1 MPGVSEHHALSL
13 DDLTQRLAVDLRLG
27 LSAQE
32 ASVRLAADG
41 PNALAPPPRRAAW
54 RQLLDQFR
62 NVLVAMLLVGAVVAG
77 AVGDVKDAIAI
88 GIVLL
93 VNATLGYVQER
104 RAASSLAGLRD
115 LLEMQVRVRR
125 DGRPHLVVA
134 DELVAGDVVLVEAG
148 ERIPADGRIVEAHA
162 FEVDESA
169 LTGESVPTTKSSS
182 VEVAAHTPLAERVNT
197 AFLHTQVT
205 KGRAVILVAT
215 TGADT
220 EIGQIA
226 TMVAEEPDS
235 PTPLQRQLD
244 RLGRTLAAISGAV
257 VGFYFLLGVLDGKG
271 VSATLVSAVALLVA
285 AIPEGLPA
293 VVTLTL
299 ALGTSRLA
307 AGGAIVKHLK
317 SVETLGSA
325 TVVCSDKTGTLTVN
339 EMTAVTIAMAGGSAT
354 VTGDGYNFAG
364 SVDGSLDAS
373 ALTDLARTAIL
384 CNDSHV
390 RDGELVG
397 DPTEGALIV
406 LAHKLGLDSQIE
418 RAAWPRSSE
427 VPFDSAHRVMVTAQ
441 HAAPGS
447 DEPSGGDQSP
457 AHSSLIT
464 VKGAWEEVAARSDR
478 VRRADGS
485 EVPLDVDTTAE
496 LESVAAGFAA
506 RGLRVLALADS
517 VGGLPGNGEP
527 LPDGGL
533 PGNVGLLGDG
543 DSPPDGGPAGGVTLD
558 VSGLRLLGL
567 VALTDPPRREA
578 AGAVAECRA
587 AGISVKMITGDHITT
602 AGAIAEAVGIEGDAL
617 EGVELDRLDDE
628 TLAASIDSIAVFARV
643 SPRHKMRIISALQ
656 ARGHVVAMTGD
667 GVNDAP
673 ALRAAD
679 IGVAMGQTG
688 TEVAKDAADVVL
700 VSDDFTTIAGAV
712 REGRVIYDNIVKFVR
727 FQLATNIGAL
737 LTIIVAELLNMPTP
751 FSPIQLLWIN
761 LIMDGPPA
769 LALSVDPAAT
779 GVMRRPPR
787 PPGAHILTR
796 ARLVRVCIVGAVMT
810 VGSLGVL
817 SYAQTQWGTP
827 TALTMTFTTFVLY
840 QVVNVLG
847 VRDEF
852 STMFSRRLFHNAKL
866 WIAIASVVVLQVLA
880 VELPAFQKFFG
891 TVSLSGGQWLLTIV
905 VALSLVVVEE
915 LTLRIGHAPPD
926 GME

>member
-1 MPGVSEHHALSL
+1 MPGVSEHHTLSL
-13 DDLTQRLAVDLRLG
+13 DDLSQRLVVDLSIG
-27 LSAQE
+27 LSSQD
-32 ASVRLAADG
+32 ASSRLAADG
-41 PNALAPPPRRAAW
+41 PNALATPPQRAAW
-54 RQLLDQFR
+54 RQFLDQFR

-77 AVGDVKDAIAI
+77 AVGDVKDAVAI
-88 GIVLL
+88 GVVLL

-125 DGRPHLVVA
+125 DGRLYVIAA

-148 ERIPADGRIVEAHA
+148 ERIPADGRIVEAHG

-182 VEVAAHTPLAERVNT
+182 AAVAAHTPLAERVNT

-205 KGRAVILVAT
+205 KGRAVVLVAT

-257 VGFYFLLGVLDGKG
+257 VGVYFLLGVLDGKG
-271 VSATLVSAVALLVA
+271 VSTTLVSAVALLVA

-325 TVVCSDKTGTLTVN
+325 TVICSDKTGTLTVN
-339 EMTAVTIAMAGGSAT
+339 EMTAVTVAMAGGSAT
-354 VTGDGYNFAG
+354 VTGDGYDFAG
-364 SVDGSLDAS
+364 VVDGSLDRA

-406 LAHKLGLDSQIE
+406 LAHKLGLDSQVE

-441 HAAPGS
+441 FAAPGS
-447 DEPSGGDQSP
+447 DGSSVGGQASAP
-457 AHSSLIT
+457 SSLIT

-485 EVPLDVDTTAE
+485 EAPLDAGATVE

-506 RGLRVLALADS
+506 RGLRVLALADR
-517 VGGLPGNGEP
+517 VGVST
-527 LPDGGL
+527 GG
-533 PGNVGLLGDG
+533 
-543 DSPPDGGPAGGVTLD
+543 GGTAGGATLETT
-558 VSGLRLLGL
+558 GLRLLGM
-567 VALTDPPRREA
+567 VALTDPPRPEA
-578 AGAVAECRA
+578 SGAVAECRA
-587 AGISVKMITGDHITT
+587 AGIAVKMITGDHVTT
-602 AGAIAEAVGIEGDAL
+602 ASAIAEAVGIEGDAL

-628 TLAASIDSIAVFARV
+628 TLAACIDSVAVFARV

-656 ARGHVVAMTGD
+656 ARGDVVAMTGD

-796 ARLVRVCIVGAVMT
+796 ARLIRVCIVGAVMA
-810 VGSLGVL
+810 VGSLGAL
-817 SYAQTQWGTP
+817 SYAQTHWGTP
-827 TALTMTFTTFVLY
+827 TALTMAFTTFVLY
-840 QVVNVLG
+840 QVVNVLS

-880 VELPAFQKFFG
+880 VELTAFQKFFG
-891 TVSLSGGQWLLTIV
+891 TVSLSGRQWLLAVV
-905 VALSLVVVEE
+905 VALSLVIVEE
-915 LTLRIGHAPPD
+915 LTLRIGDPPST
-926 GME
+926 ETE